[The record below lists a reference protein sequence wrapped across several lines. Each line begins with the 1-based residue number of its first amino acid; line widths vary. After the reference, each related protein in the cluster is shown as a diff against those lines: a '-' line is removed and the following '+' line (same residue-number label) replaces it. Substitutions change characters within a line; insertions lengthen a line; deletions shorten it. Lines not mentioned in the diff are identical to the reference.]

1 MKVLFIY
8 TDVSSAVGFSSG
20 IGVLSAL
27 LKREGHETKL
37 IHVSNE
43 LDYPLDVERIN
54 RDIADYSPGLICF
67 SVTTNQW
74 YFTGQIGKEIKRKF
88 EIPIVVGG
96 PHATAAP
103 DDAIAEPWVDV
114 VCRGE
119 GDRALTDLVRQ
130 IASGLPFAGI
140 PNLSHKKNGNV
151 IREPLGPWVDNLDTL
166 PFEDRKIFNYSRIV
180 DTRDGW
186 AEVIVTRGCPYA
198 CTYCFNQPS
207 FDKYKKYLKANTGT
221 SVTKRDYTRRRSV
234 DSTIRMLK
242 ELKMTYPNI
251 TGFTFVDDIL
261 AIDGEWFEE
270 FARRYSKEIELPY
283 ACTSHPLLFDEKV
296 AKLLKDSGCKVVK
309 MGVESGNPE
318 IRKRVLKRNISNE
331 HLVEV
336 FELAKKFG
344 LKPQAFNMIGLP
356 GETFENMMET
366 VQLNAQMKP
375 YIVWLSTFIPY
386 PGTALYK
393 LCREKGMIDEAKW
406 NQADSYRGESVLKD
420 EYLPP
425 LKFKK
430 IRVMYRWFLNANLNN
445 DVRGIYRDHIRE
457 LDSLPDD
464 QWHDGCVERL
474 FKEREAQIDQDL
486 RKKDIGHYV
495 GKKYIHI
502 YFGKE
507 YHYDL
512 T

>member
-1 MKVLFIY
+1 
-8 TDVSSAVGFSSG
+8 
-20 IGVLSAL
+20 
-27 LKREGHETKL
+27 
-37 IHVSNE
+37 
-43 LDYPLDVERIN
+43 
-54 RDIADYSPGLICF
+54 
-67 SVTTNQW
+67 
-74 YFTGQIGKEIKRKF
+74 
-88 EIPIVVGG
+88 
-96 PHATAAP
+96 
-103 DDAIAEPWVDV
+103 
-114 VCRGE
+114 
-119 GDRALTDLVRQ
+119 
-130 IASGLPFAGI
+130 
-140 PNLSHKKNGNV
+140 
-151 IREPLGPWVDNLDTL
+151 
-166 PFEDRKIFNYSRIV
+166 
-180 DTRDGW
+180 
-186 AEVIVTRGCPYA
+186 
-198 CTYCFNQPS
+198 
-207 FDKYKKYLKANTGT
+207 
-221 SVTKRDYTRRRSV
+221 
-234 DSTIRMLK
+234 
-242 ELKMTYPNI
+242 
-251 TGFTFVDDIL
+251 
-261 AIDGEWFEE
+261 
-270 FARRYSKEIELPY
+270 
-283 ACTSHPLLFDEKV
+283 
-296 AKLLKDSGCKVVK
+296 